1 MLLGMTRLI
10 NQLLHCT
17 YIIFGENYLPNE
29 NVIFLPRVEEILKF
43 HENSIDCRSV
53 IKIID
58 RKINPS

>member
-43 HENSIDCRSV
+43 HEAR
-53 IKIID
+53 KFD
-58 RKINPS
+58 RL